1 MIWYLKVTD
10 TQKTVSGYPENPN
23 CYNIKKRISELSL
36 LTVEMLEVGLLSPDL
51 ILDDERVQA
60 AEVGHRPAVQL
71 TV

>member
-1 MIWYLKVTD
+1 LLR
-10 TQKTVSGYPENPN
+10 
-23 CYNIKKRISELSL
+23 YNIKKRISELSL

-51 ILDDERVQA
+51 ILDDKGVQA